1 MVPPF
6 PNWLAAAGLFFWC
19 NMPAYTQDDK
29 NNIVWAVFVAM
40 EGGKSLRHA
49 CRDEGISEATVL
61 RWIDAD
67 ETGEWS
73 KQYTRARDGLLSHH
87 ANEILM
93 IADSCDDA
101 AKARVQI
108 DSRKWILSRLLPKRF
123 GERVVNENVGADG
136 GPMQFQMIERRIVDP
151 ND

>member
-1 MVPPF
+1 
-6 PNWLAAAGLFFWC
+6 
-19 NMPAYTQDDK
+19 MPAYTQDDK

-87 ANEILM
+87 ANEILT
-93 IADSCDDA
+93 IADSCYDA

-123 GERVVNENVGADG
+123 GDKVSVGGSDDLPPIQNVTR
-136 GPMQFQMIERRIVDP
+136 IELIAAKI
-151 ND
+151 NDDDTA